1 MNRRYRRTLYASYIG
16 YITQAIINNL
26 APLLFVTFQ
35 QEFALS
41 VAQIG
46 FLVTFNFAVQI
57 CVDFLATYFVDRVGY
72 KPCIIAAHIF
82 STLGLVGLS
91 VLPGLFP
98 NAYAG
103 LLLAIMIS
111 AMGGGLLEVLVSP
124 IVEALPTEGKSA
136 HMSLLHSFYCWGH
149 AVVVI
154 LSTVFFKVAGVEN
167 WRILPLFWAVVPGF
181 NILLF
186 ALSPVLS
193 FTGDEGKSSGR
204 KLFSMRLFWLFV
216 LLMIC
221 SGASEQAMSQWSSYF
236 AETGLRVSKSMGDL
250 LGPCMFA
257 VLMGIS
263 RAFYGTRGERIPLEK
278 FIVISGCLC
287 VVSYLIAVVSPVPV
301 ISLIGC
307 GLCGLSVGIMWPG
320 VFSLAVKHCP
330 QGGTA
335 MFALLALA
343 GDVGCAGGPSVVGL
357 VTQTF
362 RGEMKTGLL
371 TAIVFPVVLIIC
383 IQLLRRYI
391 DKKRC

>member
-357 VTQTF
+357 VAQTF